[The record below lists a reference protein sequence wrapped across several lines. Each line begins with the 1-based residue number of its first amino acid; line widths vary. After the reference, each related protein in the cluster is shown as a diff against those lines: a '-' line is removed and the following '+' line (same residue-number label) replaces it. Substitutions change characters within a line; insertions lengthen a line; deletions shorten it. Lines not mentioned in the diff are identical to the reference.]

1 MRNKIKFNLTRII
14 IFTLF
19 ICYSCSPE
27 ENAILETEESIEIPT
42 LTPKTLATI
51 SLPSGTTIIFKT
63 EVDGIV
69 FEASGDSDN
78 FGELDG
84 LNDLSLLDRFLT
96 LTDKSIAVPAD
107 LIKLEEDQKIKE
119 KALQRG
125 TIEKHSVNL
134 TASKSFL
141 NRTTKDYLVLC
152 NYPSQRTPLE
162 GNDFYKE
169 IFVNHNSPVLIS
181 SADKSTGHDNCR
193 RVEFSITNCSYNLN
207 IYLKHYYSSS
217 FAGNN
222 MLISN
227 TTIPKRKHK
236 YYAKT
241 FFAKRYRQKIRV
253 TNLIRPSN
261 ISFSGGITFSGYSD
275 FNITDYR

>member
-1 MRNKIKFNLTRII
+1 MKHKIKFNLARII

-42 LTPKTLATI
+42 LTSKTLATI
-51 SLPSGTTIIFKT
+51 SLPNGTTIIFKT

-84 LNDLSLLDRFLT
+84 LNDLSLLHRFLT
-96 LTDKSIAVPAD
+96 LTNENVTVPID
-107 LIKLEEDQKIKE
+107 LIKLEENQKIKE

-134 TASKSFL
+134 TVAKSFL

-152 NYPSQRTPLE
+152 NYPSQRTPIE
-162 GNDFYKE
+162 TNDFYRE
-169 IFVNHNSPVLIS
+169 IFVNHNYSAFLS
-181 SADKSTGHDNCR
+181 SADKSTGNDNCR
-193 RVEFSITNCSYNLN
+193 RVEFGITNCSYDRN
-207 IYLKHYYSSS
+207 IYLRHYTSSS
-217 FAGNN
+217 LVGNN
-222 MLISN
+222 KLIS
-227 TTIPKRKHK
+227 TTIIPKRKHK

-241 FFAKRYRQKIRV
+241 FFAKSYIQKITV
-253 TNLIRPSN
+253 TNLRPFN
-261 ISFSGGITFSGYSD
+261 TSFSGSITFSGYSD
-275 FNITDYR
+275 FNITDY